1 MATDIGPKIGIDG
14 EKEFRQQL
22 QNINQQLRTLGSEM
36 KAVTSAFEEGDR
48 GEEALAAQTNVLN
61 RQIDA
66 QKTKLAQLEKGL
78 AAATEKFG
86 ASDTRTLKWA
96 QTVNEARSDL
106 NRMES
111 QLKKSSNSMDD
122 FERSTESA
130 DKAVGGFGKA
140 AKAAGV
146 AAVGAFAGGVIV
158 GAIQNMIGMVRDLVD
173 ATMEYNRIMASL
185 EISSQHAG
193 YTADQTT
200 QTFTTLYGVLGDPQL
215 AATATANLQAIGYSE
230 SDLTDITY
238 AAIGA
243 WSLYGDSIPIDGL
256 AESVNETIKA
266 GTVTGNFADV
276 LNWAGVNEDE
286 FNARLQAANSTTER
300 SRIVMEEL
308 TRQGLIKAGQA
319 WEENNKWL
327 VAYNQAQ
334 LQSQQNMATFANM
347 ILPLVVSIQTAVNG
361 LVSSILSIGTAF
373 QEGGFEAAFSRAGEL
388 VTGFMD
394 SFYTNFPQIQRA
406 GLEAMNQF
414 ITGMIQNIPKI
425 AEAAGKAVTEYINF
439 LTVNSPLII
448 QEGGKTMG
456 RFVEGVIAGIPDFV
470 AQLPQIIEALSKF
483 INANLPAIGK
493 AGGSILAGIARGFVQ
508 AIPELIAQLPALFMA
523 VGDAITSFNMP
534 PDGTIYKAG
543 KAIIQGLWEG
553 ISDMGAWLASKIR
566 GYCSDFLGQIL
577 DFFGIQSPSRLMRDE
592 VGVMLGRG
600 IAVGLE
606 DSISTVRGVASKV
619 GRAIESAIAPG
630 EVSAGFTATLG
641 GVDDGIMQTLQ
652 TPAAAF
658 QNAAAGMVNGL
669 AAVNQGYS
677 FPREIVLKLEDG
689 REIARWLLPDLR
701 AAARANPEVVTV

>member
-1 MATDIGPKIGIDG
+1 
-14 EKEFRQQL
+14 
-22 QNINQQLRTLGSEM
+22 
-36 KAVTSAFEEGDR
+36 
-48 GEEALAAQTNVLN
+48 VLN

-111 QLKKSSNSMDD
+111 QLKKASNSMDD

-130 DKAVGGFGKA
+130 DNAVGGFGKA
-140 AKAAGV
+140 AKAAGA

-158 GAIQNMIGMVRDLVD
+158 GAIQNMISMVRDLVD

-215 AATATANLQAIGYSE
+215 AATAAANLQAIGYSQ

-327 VAYNQAQ
+327 VAYNQEQ

-373 QEGGFEAAFSRAGEL
+373 QEGGFEAAFIRAKDLATEF
-388 VTGFMD
+388 VN
-394 SFYTNFPQIQRA
+394 SFYENLPTIQQA
-406 GLEAMNQF
+406 GIDAMNNF
-414 ITGMIQNIPKI
+414 ITGMVENIPKI
-425 AEAAGKAVTEYINF
+425 ADAAGKAVTEFLNF
-439 LTVNSPLII
+439 STGNAPKFIE
-448 QEGGKTMG
+448 EGGKTMG
-456 RFVEGVIAGIPDFV
+456 RFIEGVIAGIPDFV
-470 AQLPQIIEALSKF
+470 AELPQIISALSDF
-483 INANLPAIGK
+483 IDANLPAIGK
-493 AGGSILAGIARGFVQ
+493 AGGSILASIARGFAQ
-508 AIPELIAQLPALFMA
+508 AIPELIAQLPALFMEI
-523 VGDAITSFNMP
+523 GEAITSFNMP
-534 PDGTIYKAG
+534 PDGTIFKAG
-543 KAIIQGLWEG
+543 KSIVQGLWEG

-566 GYCSDFLGQIL
+566 GFCSDFLGQIL

-592 VGVMLGRG
+592 VGTMLGRG
-600 IAVGLE
+600 IAAGLE
-606 DSISTVRGVASKV
+606 DSVSTVRGVAAKV
-619 GRAIESAIAPG
+619 GGAIEEAIAPR
-630 EVSAGFTATLG
+630 EVSAGFTATLS
-641 GVDDGIMQTLQ
+641 GVREGIMQNMQ

-658 QNAAAGMVNGL
+658 QNAAAGMVNGMQTL
-669 AAVNQGYS
+669 MAGIGGDLVIEIPVDGEAFYRATIRDFRRVN
-677 FPREIVLKLEDG
+677 
-689 REIARWLLPDLR
+689 
-701 AAARANPEVVTV
+701 RANPEVVSGV